1 MAPATVDS
9 LVDNLSRCHLLI
21 SLFAFLRGMPV
32 TWNLMMVVFVTPP
45 NVPYRCS
52 TSSVNWT
59 RTVFSA
65 TNASVLEEEARTQC
79 FEDVWNATDAEA
91 VRIPCSSWEYDSSLY
106 GHTVIEEWN
115 LVCQSKWLV
124 SVGQSVYLAGL
135 VVGTVFSSHLSDWFG
150 RKRSLLMGILLT
162 AAASV
167 CAAFSNSVPMYY
179 ASRFVVAFGTTGFS
193 DIVYTLV
200 METVSPRFRFMPT
213 MTLGMGWTTGMVLLP
228 WLAYLTRDW
237 RLTQMYAAAPLALML
252 LVWCF
257 VPESPR
263 WLLATG
269 KFQEARDVLAR
280 FSKHSKAPA
289 QAVDEIIDEAKRKRE
304 TARDIGR
311 ATIPD
316 LFSTRTWAT
325 TTTVFSLQLIVSS
338 MLWYHVTVSTA
349 GVGGSPYVN
358 FSIAACSE
366 YPVKAINVVL
376 IKWCKRR
383 RAIAGSFT
391 LSGIVLL
398 AVFFVPQ
405 DYAWTKLCLL
415 IVGKVCTSVNGALF
429 RVQLSETYPTVV
441 RSVAMGFCL
450 TAGRLGSVLAPFF
463 NDLGDA
469 TLPWVPNVLA
479 AVLAVISACL
489 VVFLPESFQKV
500 LEDTFTK
507 EEKRKTS
514 GPPEE
519 TPNIYSVERSHL

>member
-1 MAPATVDS
+1 
-9 LVDNLSRCHLLI
+9 
-21 SLFAFLRGMPV
+21 
-32 TWNLMMVVFVTPP
+32 
-45 NVPYRCS
+45 
-52 TSSVNWT
+52 
-59 RTVFSA
+59 
-65 TNASVLEEEARTQC
+65 
-79 FEDVWNATDAEA
+79 
-91 VRIPCSSWEYDSSLY
+91 
-106 GHTVIEEWN
+106 
-115 LVCQSKWLV
+115 
-124 SVGQSVYLAGL
+124 
-135 VVGTVFSSHLSDWFG
+135 
-150 RKRSLLMGILLT
+150 
-162 AAASV
+162 
-167 CAAFSNSVPMYY
+167 
-179 ASRFVVAFGTTGFS
+179 
-193 DIVYTLV
+193 
-200 METVSPRFRFMPT
+200 
-213 MTLGMGWTTGMVLLP
+213 
-228 WLAYLTRDW
+228 
-237 RLTQMYAAAPLALML
+237 
-252 LVWCF
+252 
-257 VPESPR
+257 
-263 WLLATG
+263 
-269 KFQEARDVLAR
+269 
-280 FSKHSKAPA
+280 
-289 QAVDEIIDEAKRKRE
+289 
-304 TARDIGR
+304 
-311 ATIPD
+311 
-316 LFSTRTWAT
+316 
-325 TTTVFSLQLIVSS
+325 

-405 DYAWTKLCLL
+405 GDLIFSDYAWTKLCLL

-479 AVLAVISACL
+479 AVLAVVSACL